1 MKQFLILILAVLLSL
16 VVANDRIA
24 RGNLKKCETVADCDN
39 SGETKFDCI
48 SGRCRVPKPEAERT
62 ARQARTV
69 RRNAPKV
76 NGPRANNNARITNR
90 D

>member
-16 VVANDRIA
+16 VVANDHPVRV

-62 ARQARTV
+62 ARTV